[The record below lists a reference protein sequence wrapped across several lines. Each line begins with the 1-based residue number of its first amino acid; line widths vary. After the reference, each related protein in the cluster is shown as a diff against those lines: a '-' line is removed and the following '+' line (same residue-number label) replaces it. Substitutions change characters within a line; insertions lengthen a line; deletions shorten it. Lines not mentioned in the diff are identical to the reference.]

1 MSVATEFASV
11 VLSPERAGRCRAGQ
25 LASATTGVTRLYPP
39 SEHTITEPLRLTRR
53 GVLVVGVAVAVLATV
68 LIGTAWLSA
77 PGAATNTVPASR
89 TVTVESGDSLWSIA
103 MRVAPGRDP
112 RAEVADLQR
121 LNRLG
126 GAFLAPGQVLLTH

>member
-1 MSVATEFASV
+1 MSVATEFAST
-11 VLSPERAGRCRAGQ
+11 VLSPGCAGRCRPAQ
-25 LASATTGVTRLYPP
+25 PASVTTLYPP
-39 SEHTITEPLRLTRR
+39 SERTITEPLRLTRR
-53 GVLVVGVAVAVLATV
+53 GVLVVGVAVAVFAAA

-77 PGAATNTVPASR
+77 PGVATSTAPASE

-103 MRVAPGRDP
+103 TRVAPGRDP

-126 GAFLAPGQVLLTH
+126 GVRLAPGQLLRTR

>member
-1 MSVATEFASV
+1 MSVATEFASIV
-11 VLSPERAGRCRAGQ
+11 VRPERAGRCRAGQ
-25 LASATTGVTRLYPP
+25 LASVTMLYPP

-68 LIGTAWLSA
+68 LVGTAWLSA
-77 PGAATNTVPASR
+77 PGAATSTAPAST

-103 MRVAPGRDP
+103 TRMAPGRDP

-121 LNRLG
+121 LNRLD
-126 GAFLAPGQVLLTH
+126 GAYLAPGQVIRTH